1 MIVIAGERLSYSITS
16 LLSFGVFLS
25 FILDSMPS
33 SSETLSIM
41 AVHMSCQLV
50 LSAVYVL
57 LCILSLRLFHRDP
70 VEHPVPSTVQSL
82 IVRLEVLVCLHPPA
96 KNRVDVSGVAVTDV
110 TSTNVTDGHNE
121 VEVKKG
127 GLKAKLE
134 KRAVTKNVKRAAYSD
149 PEEMTWQRVSRT
161 LDKLLFRLFLCI
173 VLVSNGAV
181 WGVMLNNYHNS
192 I

>member
-1 MIVIAGERLSYSITS
+1 MIVTAGERLSYSITS

-70 VEHPVPSTVQSL
+70 VMHPVPSTVQSL
-82 IVRLEVLVCLHPPA
+82 IVWLEVFVCLDPPA

-110 TSTNVTDGHNE
+110 TSTNVIDGHNE

-134 KRAVTKNVKRAAYSD
+134 KRAAIKNTKRAAYSD

-161 LDKLLFRLFLCI
+161 LDKLLFRLFLSI
-173 VLVSNGAV
+173 VLASNGAV
-181 WGVMLNNYHNS
+181 WGVIMNNYHNS